1 MIRNSFT
8 MRSLAVLL
16 ALAVA
21 APAASQQ
28 TAADSAR
35 VYDLHEVEVLPWP
48 QNVAD
53 FTAALHSA
61 YPAHLRSTGVGGTVQ
76 VAFIVGPDGAP
87 GDVRVISTP
96 DSSFSAPSV
105 QAISLLRFTPAQV
118 QGRAVAVRVEQPITW
133 QSEAAP
139 ATGSDVASRPV
150 IRRSGASSTGDE
162 TAAPARATKPI
173 RTPGDSINGY
183 ELSTVERLP
192 RLVNGTVFGRALQRE
207 YPPYLRDA
215 RVAATVIARF
225 RVEVDGSVSQAT
237 ITESSDERFNEPT
250 LRAIAVQRFRPAQ
263 VNGRPVRVWVD
274 QPIRWTVEGPD
285 WTAAPGYERDRGR
298 FTAPPNPCS
307 QC

>member
-1 MIRNSFT
+1 
-8 MRSLAVLL
+8 MRSLAVFLVL
-16 ALAVA
+16 AAA
-21 APAASQQ
+21 APAAAQQ
-28 TAADSAR
+28 APADSAR
-35 VYDLHEVEVLPWP
+35 VYDLHEVEVLPRP

-61 YPAHLRSTGVGGTVQ
+61 YPAHLRSAGVGGTVQ
-76 VAFIVGPDGAP
+76 VAFIVRPDGAP

-96 DSSFSAPSV
+96 DSSLSAPSV
-105 QAISLLRFTPAQV
+105 QAVSLLRFTPAQV

-133 QSEAAP
+133 RAEAAP
-139 ATGSDVASRPV
+139 APAAAARPV
-150 IRRSGASSTGDE
+150 IRRSASSINGD
-162 TAAPARATKPI
+162 APAAVSKPVT
-173 RTPGDSINGY
+173 RGSGDSINGY

-192 RLVNGTVFGRALQRE
+192 RLVNGSVFGRALQRE

-215 RVAATVIARF
+215 RVAATVTARF
-225 RVEVDGSVSQAT
+225 IVGVDGTVSQAR

-250 LRAIAVQRFRPAQ
+250 LRAIAVLRFRPAQ
-263 VNGRPVRVWVD
+263 LNGRAVRVWVD

-285 WTAAPGYERDRGR
+285 WTSAPGYERDRGR

>member
-1 MIRNSFT
+1 
-8 MRSLAVLL
+8 MRSLALFF
-16 ALAVA
+16 ALAAA

-28 TAADSAR
+28 PGADSAR
-35 VYDLHEVEVLPWP
+35 VYDLHEVEVLPRP

-61 YPAHLRSTGVGGTVQ
+61 YPAHLRDAGVGGTVQ
-76 VAFIVGPDGAP
+76 VAFIVGLDGVP

-105 QAISLLRFTPAQV
+105 QAVSLLRFTPAQV
-118 QGRAVAVRVEQPITW
+118 QGRPVAVRVEQPITW
-133 QSEAAP
+133 RAEAAP
-139 ATGSDVASRPV
+139 APAAAANPVIRRLGINGNDPAAVAKPV
-150 IRRSGASSTGDE
+150 IRRS
-162 TAAPARATKPI
+162 
-173 RTPGDSINGY
+173 GDSINGY
-183 ELSTVERLP
+183 ELATVERLP

-215 RVAATVIARF
+215 RVAATVTARF
-225 RVEVDGSVSQAT
+225 IVGVDGTISQAR
-237 ITESSDERFNEPT
+237 ITDSSDERFNEPT
-250 LRAIAVQRFRPAQ
+250 LRAIAVLRFRPAQ
-263 VNGRPVRVWVD
+263 LNGRAVRVWVD

-285 WTAAPGYERDRGR
+285 WTSAPGYERDRGR